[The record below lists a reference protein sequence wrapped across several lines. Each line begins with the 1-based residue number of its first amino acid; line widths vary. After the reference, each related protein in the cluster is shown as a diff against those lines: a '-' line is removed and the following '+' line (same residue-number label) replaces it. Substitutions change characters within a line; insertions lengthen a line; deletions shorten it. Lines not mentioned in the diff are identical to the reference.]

1 MFSQHEEHHESY
13 LSVRLLIQAY
23 LATLLVPNALSSINI
38 DMNNVLSNILGLLE
52 KAMELHQEKQ
62 QHDEMG
68 DLDYSDLLECVQGDA
83 FRENDWGFDEDQD
96 VDDDFDEDMR
106 NVSLQQ
112 LEALSG
118 LEGDCV
124 EIDDR
129 LFNEVTDRNV
139 FVAFQETIMVG
150 LKFRGCTN

>member
-1 MFSQHEEHHESY
+1 MNMFSQYEDHHESY

-38 DMNNVLSNILGLLE
+38 DMSNVLSNILVLLD

-62 QHDEMG
+62 QYDEMG
-68 DLDYSDLLECVQGDA
+68 ELDYSDLLERVQGDA

-96 VDDDFDEDMR
+96 VNDDFDEDMR
-106 NVSLQQ
+106 NVSLKQ

-150 LKFRGCTN
+150 LSF